1 MGRPTSPKANVDR
14 AIARV
19 RAGEQPGDAATAE
32 HISRATLYRYLPPE
46 LRDSRGA
53 PVGGKAAKGP
63 RAAPTPGTIH
73 RPGKVAAEPA
83 TGTPSASAVPSGDG
97 ESLLEILR
105 GELRYARSQRKAAET
120 DAQRRAWSKRIDE
133 LVKAVERLEPAA
145 PPSPDLLRQAVLR
158 LAGEVWAILEANLPE
173 KTTGPVDLAA

>member
-1 MGRPTSPKANVDR
+1 MARPTSPKANVDR

-53 PVGGKAAKGP
+53 KGP
-63 RAAPTPGTIH
+63 KATPAPRTAH

-83 TGTPSASAVPSGDG
+83 TGTPSASAVPPGG

-105 GELRYARSQRKAAET
+105 GELKYARSQRKAAET
-120 DAQRRAWSKRIDE
+120 DPQRRAWSKRIDE
-133 LVKAVERLEPAA
+133 LVKAVDRLEPPA

-173 KTTGPVDLAA
+173 KTAPPQELAA